1 MKIERFIEQARE
13 ELITEIVLSDEF
25 MNRMQENFLP
35 IERLMSYYRCAI
47 MEVET
52 KFRVLNEQ
60 FSLQYD
66 RNPIETIKTRVKS
79 FDGIL
84 KKSRE
89 NRSRF
94 P

>member
-25 MNRMQENFLP
+25 MNRMQGEFLTV
-35 IERLMSYYRCAI
+35 ERLMSYYRCAI

-60 FSLQYD
+60 FHC
-66 RNPIETIKTRVKS
+66 NMTKS
-79 FDGIL
+79 
-84 KKSRE
+84 
-89 NRSRF
+89 N
-94 P
+94 